1 MLKIHAG
8 PFMSSVHPLMVMV
21 AAVALPVTVAAVQV
35 QPVSLDDCLRAALE
49 KNLDIRIAQYSPMVS
64 RLTVSSAYWVYEPNF
79 TMGALQSFRA
89 SEGFA
94 GIGQFNPDPNES
106 WNERFDAGFS
116 GQLPTGLNYNLTG
129 GINRQSGT
137 QSRFNPATGMFD
149 REDTGFIY
157 TPAVTMN
164 ATQPM
169 LRNAWIDQPRLNIQ
183 LQKRNLK
190 QSEHDL
196 RNQVIVTATQ
206 VTLAYHDLIAARE
219 TVGVQQK
226 ALELA
231 ERSLMENK
239 KRVEV
244 GAMAPL
250 DEKEAAAQV
259 ARSRAD
265 LISAERDLAIA
276 QNSLKSLIVDDFAA
290 LEGTLFEP
298 TAQLVAIPETFSKL
312 DSWHKG
318 LTLRP
323 DVLRSQLE
331 MEKQRLQLRFTKN
344 QLFPQLD
351 MLGSFGLTGQD
362 RNLGPSLEDLELQ
375 RNPNFSAGL
384 RLTVPLT
391 NRRARNE
398 HQATRLRNEETLLR
412 YKQLEQTVMV
422 EIDNAIR
429 TADAALQRVEATE
442 AFREYSG
449 AALQAE
455 EKKLEN
461 GQSTNFLVLQ
471 RQRDF
476 TSAQSEAIRAKS
488 DYNKALARL
497 AQAEGFTLQR
507 YSLQLELR

>member
-1 MLKIHAG
+1 MFKSHVRIPMNFAR
-8 PFMSSVHPLMVMV
+8 PLMAVTATVALPAMV
-21 AAVALPVTVAAVQV
+21 AAVEVK
-35 QPVSLDDCLRAALE
+35 PVSLDDCLRSALE

-64 RLTVSSAYWVYEPNF
+64 RLTLSSAYWVYEPNM
-79 TMGALQSFRA
+79 TAGAQQSFRA
-89 SEGFA
+89 TEGFA

-106 WNERFDAGFS
+106 WNERFDTGIS
-116 GQLPTGLNYNLTG
+116 GQIPTGLNYNLSG
-129 GINRQSGT
+129 FVSRQSGT
-137 QSRFNPATGMFD
+137 QSRFNPATGLFE

-157 TPAVTMN
+157 TPAVAMT
-164 ATQPM
+164 ASQPLM
-169 LRNAWIDQPRLNIQ
+169 RNAWIDQPRLNIQ

-190 QSEHDL
+190 QGEFDL
-196 RNQVIVTATQ
+196 RNQVIQTATQ

-219 TVGVQQK
+219 NVGVQRK

-276 QNSLKSLIVDDFAA
+276 QNSLKGLIADDFAG
-290 LEGTLFEP
+290 LDQSLFEP
-298 TAQLVAIPETFSKL
+298 TAQLVAIPETFSKV

-318 LTLRP
+318 LTMRP
-323 DVLRSQLE
+323 DVMRTKLE
-331 MEKQRLQLRFTKN
+331 MEKQNYQLRFARN

-351 MLGSFGLTGQD
+351 LQGSFGLTGQD
-362 RNLGPSLEDLELQ
+362 TSLSPSLGDLQER
-375 RNPNFSAGL
+375 RNPNFSAGI
-384 RLTVPLT
+384 RLTVPFT

-398 HQATRLRNEETLLR
+398 HQAAKLRKEETILR
-412 YKQLEQTVMV
+412 YKQLEQSVMV

-429 TADAALQRVEATE
+429 TADAALQRVQATE
-442 AFREYSG
+442 AFREYSE

-461 GQSTNFLVLQ
+461 GKSTSFLVLQ

-497 AQAEGFTLQR
+497 AQAEGFTLER